1 MMKVIKNLLMKIK
14 WTKNKSLL
22 NISNYILVF
31 FHFIM
36 SKFSTIKEIFELFVD
51 RRKFHMFP
59 IVITLIALIGV
70 TALAQSGL
78 VAFIYPI

>member
-1 MMKVIKNLLMKIK
+1 
-14 WTKNKSLL
+14 
-22 NISNYILVF
+22 
-31 FHFIM
+31 M
-36 SKFSTIKEIFELFVD
+36 SKFSTIREIFELFVD

>member
-1 MMKVIKNLLMKIK
+1 MFRL
-14 WTKNKSLL
+14 
-22 NISNYILVF
+22 
-31 FHFIM
+31 
-36 SKFSTIKEIFELFVD
+36 STIKEIFELFVN

-59 IVITLIALIGV
+59 ILVLLIVLIGV

>member
-1 MMKVIKNLLMKIK
+1 MTYKLVNLDY
-14 WTKNKSLL
+14 N
-22 NISNYILVF
+22 
-31 FHFIM
+31 M
-36 SKFSTIKEIFELFVD
+36 SKLSTVKEIFELFVN

-59 IVITLIALIGV
+59 IFILLIALIGV